1 MTPTIEFRSQYDMA
15 LLDLDLDLDLDAI
28 PIKPDMI

>member
-15 LLDLDLDLDLDAI
+15 LLDLDLDAI
-28 PIKPDMI
+28 PIKLDMI

>member
-15 LLDLDLDLDLDAI
+15 LLDLDLDLDAI
-28 PIKPDMI
+28 PIKLDMI